1 MRKRA
6 WLVIIMVLSIWGCV
20 SFGNYYYKQGTQAE
34 INKGWDE
41 AISAYEKAIL
51 ENPNEY
57 AYKMALARVKFS
69 ASLHHYQQARKLIA
83 AGEKEEGLKEYE
95 KALSYDPTNRA
106 VTEEMRRVAQ
116 GPAEKE
122 EPKTEKLEYPVKLQ
136 VRKDKIEL
144 KFTEASLRS
153 IFQALAK
160 HAGVNIIFDELFK
173 DTPISI
179 DLSGKTFEEAVS
191 YLCLASKN
199 FYRIIDDKTVI
210 VVPDQPV
217 KRIQYEQNA
226 IKVFFLSN
234 INAQDI
240 FAALQQM
247 LRTQYR
253 APNIFVDK
261 NLNTITVRDTPTNID
276 LAAELIKKWDK
287 PKGEV
292 IVDLEVMEVSRTKLR
307 QYGVDLDKALVGFR
321 YAGPGATESEGWY
334 NLGEIDLGKGNSYQV
349 TLPTALIRF
358 LESDV
363 DTKILAQP
371 RLRGVGDEE
380 IKAMV
385 GQQIPIPQTTFSPIA
400 AGGVSQ
406 QPIVSYTFQNVGLEI
421 KIKPKIHLER
431 EITLE
436 IELKITAL
444 AGSGYADIPIIATRE
459 VKNII
464 RLKDGET
471 NLLAGLLRDEERKT
485 LRGIAGLKSIPIIGS
500 LFGATDQTIDK
511 SELVMTITPY
521 IIRAIPR
528 SPADDKPVW
537 IELEGMS
544 TGGRGEAGVTEERFE
559 PEEIPETETAVTGR
573 EQPGREQPGEEV
585 PGGNNQISLDPANFE
600 VPQSRE
606 FRISVNVR
614 TQQEVGNLSLSLSF
628 NPQVVKLRDVI
639 EGGLT
644 RQLGEKVPFLKNVDN
659 SGGSCTIGFSS
670 PQLTRGFKGGGSL
683 AILVFE
689 AAAQGETRIAVTGV
703 SANGPTG
710 QVVSFTSRESRVVVR

>member
-1 MRKRA
+1 MKKHA
-6 WLVIIMVLSIWGCV
+6 LLMIIIALFFWGCA
-20 SFGNYYYKQGTQAE
+20 SFSSYYYKLGAQAE
-34 INKGWDE
+34 INKNWDE
-41 AISAYEKAIL
+41 AISYYEKAAL
-51 ENPNEY
+51 ENPSEY
-57 AYKMALARVKFS
+57 VYKMALARVKFS
-69 ASLHHYQQARKLIA
+69 ASLSYLQEARRFIA
-83 AGEKEEGLKEYE
+83 AGKKEEGLKIYE
-95 KALSYDPTNRA
+95 KALSYDPSNRPIA
-106 VTEEMRRVAQ
+106 EEMRRVIQ
-116 GPAEKE
+116 GPPKTE
-122 EPKTEKLEYPVKLQ
+122 EPKKEKLEYPVKLK
-136 VRKDKIEL
+136 VGKEKIEL

-153 IFQALAK
+153 IFQALGK
-160 HAGVNIIFDELFK
+160 HAQVNIIFDELFK
-173 DTPISI
+173 DMPLSI
-179 DLSGKTFEEAVS
+179 DLSGKEFEEAVS

-199 FYRIIDDKTVI
+199 FYRIIDEKTLI
-210 VVPDQPV
+210 IVPDQPV

-240 FAALQQM
+240 FGALQQM
-247 LRTQYR
+247 LRTQFR

-261 NLNTITVRDTPTNID
+261 NLNTITVRDTPANLE
-276 LAAELIKKWDK
+276 LAADLIKKWDK

-321 YAGPGATESEGWY
+321 YAGPGETESEGWY

-349 TLPTALIRF
+349 TLPTALIKF

-421 KIKPKIHLER
+421 KIKPKIHLEK

-436 IELKITAL
+436 IEIKITAL

-544 TGGRGEAGVTEERFE
+544 TGGRGEAGVTGERFE
-559 PEEIPETETAVTGR
+559 PEEIPETETAVA
-573 EQPGREQPGEEV
+573 GREQPGEEV
-585 PGGNNQISLDPANFE
+585 PGVNNQISLDPANFE

-614 TQQEVGNLSLSLSF
+614 TLQEVGNLSLSLSF
-628 NPQVVKLRDVI
+628 NPQVVKLKDVI

-710 QVVSFTSRESRVVVR
+710 QVVNFTSRESRVVVR

>member
-1 MRKRA
+1 MRKHA
-6 WLVIIMVLSIWGCV
+6 LLMITVALSFWGCV
-20 SFGNYYYKQGTQAE
+20 TFGNHYYRLGAQAE
-34 INKGWDE
+34 INRNWDE
-41 AISAYEKAIL
+41 AISYYEKAIV
-51 ENPNEY
+51 ENPKEY
-57 AYKMALARVKFS
+57 VYKMALARVKFS
-69 ASLHHYQQARKLIA
+69 ASLFHYQEARKLVA
-83 AGEKEEGLKEYE
+83 AGNKEEGLKEYE
-95 KALSYDPTNRA
+95 KALSYDPSNRA
-106 VTEEMRRVAQ
+106 VAEEMRRVTQ
-116 GPAEKE
+116 GPPQKE
-122 EPKTEKLEYPVKLQ
+122 EPKKEKLEYPVKLK
-136 VRKDKIEL
+136 VSKEKIEL

-153 IFQALAK
+153 IFQALGK
-160 HAGVNIIFDELFK
+160 HAQVNIIFDELFK
-173 DTPISI
+173 DLPLSI
-179 DLSGKTFEEAVS
+179 DLSGKEFEEAVS

-199 FYRIIDDKTVI
+199 FFRIIDEKTLI
-210 VVPDQPV
+210 IVPDQPV

-261 NLNTITVRDTPTNID
+261 NLNTITVRDTPANIE
-276 LAAELIKKWDK
+276 LAADLIRKWDK

-307 QYGVDLDKALVGFR
+307 QIGVDLDKALVGFR
-321 YAGPGATESEGWY
+321 YAGPGGTEDKGWY
-334 NLGEIDLGKGNSYQV
+334 NLGEIDLGKGSSYHV
-349 TLPTALIRF
+349 TLPTALIKF

-380 IKAMV
+380 IKALV
-385 GQQIPIPQTTFSPIA
+385 GQKIPIPQTTFTPFA

-406 QPIVSYTFQNVGLEI
+406 QPIVSYTYQDVGLDI
-421 KIKPKIHLER
+421 KIKPKIHLEK

-485 LRGIAGLKSIPIIGS
+485 LRGIAGLKSIPVIGS

-511 SELVMTITPY
+511 SELVLTITPY
-521 IIRAIPR
+521 IIRAVPH
-528 SPADDKPVW
+528 SAEDDKPLW
-537 IELEGMS
+537 IELEGIS
-544 TGGRGEAGVTEERFE
+544 TTGRAGRGIEEERFE
-559 PEEIPETETAVTGR
+559 PEEILGR
-573 EQPGREQPGEEV
+573 EEAMEERPREE
-585 PGGNNQISLDPANFE
+585 GGDNQISLDPANFE

-614 TQQEVGNLSLSLSF
+614 TQQEVGNLSLNLSF
-628 NPQVVKLRDVI
+628 NPQVVKLKDVI

-659 SGGSCTIGFSS
+659 SGGSCTLGFSS

-689 AAAQGETRIAVTGV
+689 AAAQGESRIAVAGV

-710 QVVSFTSRESRVVVR
+710 QAVNFTSRESRVVVR